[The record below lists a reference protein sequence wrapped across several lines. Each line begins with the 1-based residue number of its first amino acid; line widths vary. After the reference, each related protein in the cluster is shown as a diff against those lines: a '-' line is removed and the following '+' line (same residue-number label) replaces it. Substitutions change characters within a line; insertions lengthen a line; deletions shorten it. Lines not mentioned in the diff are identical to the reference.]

1 MIKKILVSLLALIV
15 ALLIIGCGKDVF
27 DRDDVKIKPLSYTV
41 VKGDTLEEI
50 YGAFYEHNTVFVNWE
65 EYRQKHREL
74 NAMLT
79 ANGRALQPNDLVVGF
94 SVHKKG
100 ELK

>member
-1 MIKKILVSLLALIV
+1 MIKKILISLVALIV
-15 ALLIIGCGKDVF
+15 ALLLTGCGKDVLT
-27 DRDDVKIKPLSYTV
+27 RDDVVIKPLAYTA

-50 YGAFYEHNTVFVNWE
+50 YGAFYERNTVFVNWE

-79 ANGRALQPNDLVVGF
+79 ANGRCLQPNDIVVGF

-100 ELK
+100 EMK

>member
-1 MIKKILVSLLALIV
+1 MIKKILLSIVALIV
-15 ALLIIGCGKDVF
+15 ALLLIGCGKDPF
-27 DRDDVKIKPLSYTV
+27 YNDDVVLKPHVYYV
-41 VKGDTLEEI
+41 MQGDTLEEI

-65 EYRQKHREL
+65 EYRYKHRKL
-74 NAMLT
+74 NAELT
-79 ANGRALQPNDLVVGF
+79 ANGRALQVNDMVVGF

>member
-1 MIKKILVSLLALIV
+1 MIKKILVSLVALIV
-15 ALLIIGCGKDVF
+15 ALLPFGCGRDVLN
-27 DRDDVKIKPLSYTV
+27 RDDVTIKPLAYTA

-79 ANGRALQPNDLVVGF
+79 ANGRCLQPNDTVVGF